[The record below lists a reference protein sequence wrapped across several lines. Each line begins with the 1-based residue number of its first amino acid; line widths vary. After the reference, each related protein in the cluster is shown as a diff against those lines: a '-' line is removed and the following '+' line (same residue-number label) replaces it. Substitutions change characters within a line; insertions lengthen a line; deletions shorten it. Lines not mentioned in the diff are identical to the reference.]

1 MHYKNENI
9 NVHKIDTLCLST
21 DEFRNY
27 LLDRNYNDNMFKP
40 NGEINPKYN
49 SSKKATV
56 IAQIFED
63 HWDSYYLEN
72 KSLIDKYRPNAND
85 EVNKIINCYNKNLGC
100 SVYECPN
107 CHDFV
112 FVGHTCKSRFCSSC
126 GYKYKMLRV
135 ENILETVYNCPH
147 RQMVFTIP
155 DILRPYF
162 FFPFDERIDILFKAV
177 NLTIYSILN
186 DNYRSGKKNKRKK
199 KYSKKIKYT
208 PGFFMF
214 LHTFGRDIKWNPHI
228 HVLIA
233 EIKMG
238 GNMVY
243 KKWDYFNYDALSK
256 RFQKILLDLLSEE
269 LGSSFDSMKRK
280 CFLKYPKGFYVYAE
294 PKKFKNL
301 KDGVE
306 YITRYCG
313 RPVISENRILNYD
326 GKNVTFCYNDHKD
339 ESYHEVTC
347 TAKEFINMLIR
358 HMIPYNYR
366 TIRYCGF
373 YRKKH
378 KNHDKMVMMIN
389 PLNHKT
395 RKVFLTHRLSIMAS
409 FNNDPYS
416 CPKCNTVMNY
426 VCEIM
431 KGG

>member
-1 MHYKNENI
+1 MGYKNENI

-162 FFPFDERIDILFKAV
+162 FFPFDERID
-177 NLTIYSILN
+177 
-186 DNYRSGKKNKRKK
+186 
-199 KYSKKIKYT
+199 
-208 PGFFMF
+208 
-214 LHTFGRDIKWNPHI
+214 
-228 HVLIA
+228 
-233 EIKMG
+233 
-238 GNMVY
+238 
-243 KKWDYFNYDALSK
+243 
-256 RFQKILLDLLSEE
+256 
-269 LGSSFDSMKRK
+269 
-280 CFLKYPKGFYVYAE
+280 
-294 PKKFKNL
+294 
-301 KDGVE
+301 
-306 YITRYCG
+306 
-313 RPVISENRILNYD
+313 
-326 GKNVTFCYNDHKD
+326 
-339 ESYHEVTC
+339 
-347 TAKEFINMLIR
+347 FI
-358 HMIPYNYR
+358 
-366 TIRYCGF
+366 
-373 YRKKH
+373 
-378 KNHDKMVMMIN
+378 
-389 PLNHKT
+389 
-395 RKVFLTHRLSIMAS
+395 
-409 FNNDPYS
+409 
-416 CPKCNTVMNY
+416 
-426 VCEIM
+426 
-431 KGG
+431 